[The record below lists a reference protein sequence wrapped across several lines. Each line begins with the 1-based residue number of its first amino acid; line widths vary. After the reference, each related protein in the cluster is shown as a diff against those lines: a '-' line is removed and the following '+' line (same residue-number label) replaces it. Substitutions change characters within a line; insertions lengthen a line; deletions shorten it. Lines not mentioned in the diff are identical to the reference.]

1 MILTGRTPV
10 VLLLLLLI
18 TGNTYTQHFDL
29 AAEELQKIRNAYSG
43 TGYNSFTIQY
53 QYAMESAP
61 EKIADALTVYF
72 KIKGSNYYCKT
83 DNMEFIQ
90 NDSVNAAIYHNEK
103 TIVLTN
109 ATAPIEKGRLVI
121 DDWDSA
127 FIAANIHFVSIT
139 DNKATRTL
147 VFHFAPESDYSRCS
161 ITYNKNTFLPQRI
174 DYIQRATQNLEAGK
188 TKPNGIIITAKFLEH
203 SKAAFKETIFD
214 YTKFIKKQN
223 NKWATVATY
232 ESYSVVN
239 NVY

>member
-1 MILTGRTPV
+1 MILTVKTPAV
-10 VLLLLLLI
+10 LLLLLI
-18 TGNTYTQHFDL
+18 TGNSYAQYFDR

-43 TGYNSFTIQY
+43 PGYNSFTIQY

-61 EKIADALTVYF
+61 EKTADALTVYF

-109 ATAPIEKGRLVI
+109 AAACMEKGRLLI

-127 FIAANIHFVSIT
+127 FIAAHIDSVSVT
-139 DNKATRTL
+139 GNKATRTL
-147 VFHFAPESDYSRCS
+147 SFHFAPGSAYSRCS

-174 DYIQRATQNLEAGK
+174 DYIQRATQSLEAGK
-188 TKPNGIIITAKFLEH
+188 ARANGIIVTANFLEH

-223 NKWATVATY
+223 SKWATVATY
-232 ESYSVVN
+232 KSYSVVN